1 MLDKWDRFDDAHDT
15 RQAIL
20 DYCNRIGGE
29 FRHKDVAIALELDA
43 PKVYRAF
50 VAMERD
56 GECTRL
62 RLGRAEFLWTA
73 IATTTMSA
81 SDMRERA
88 ARKSKE
94 DKGRTRIKPQGEW
107 HTVNYCDD
115 NRPPLRNQ
123 GGQGACRSFGIRSSA
138 EYI

>member
-1 MLDKWDRFDDAHDT
+1 MKWDRFADTHET
-15 RQAIL
+15 RQRML

-29 FRHKDVAIALELDA
+29 FRHRDVAIALELDA

-50 VAMERD
+50 RAMERD
-56 GECTRL
+56 GECTRS
-62 RLGRAEFLWTA
+62 RKGRDDILWTVT
-73 IATTTMSA
+73 ATQTMSA
-81 SDMRERA
+81 DEMRERA

-115 NRPPLRNQ
+115 SRRPLRNQ